1 MITIY
6 SILII
11 FVLIAAIYDA
21 ATQKI
26 PNWTSLV
33 IVMLGLGWN
42 IFSAEGLGI
51 QDSGLGLLA
60 GFVLM
65 LPSYVF
71 GGMGAGDVKLVA
83 AIGSVVGVNHVLDVV
98 LYSYMAMFV
107 MAIFF
112 IVVKGDLV
120 KLLRRLHTFV
130 YGVFS
135 GVLAYQKPDQ
145 SDAASS
151 RLPLAPAI
159 ASATC
164 YVLYP
169 ALSNSGFMA
178 NLWNF

>member
-1 MITIY
+1 M
-6 SILII
+6 LII

-21 ATQKI
+21 ATQRI

-33 IVMLGLGWN
+33 IILLGIGWN
-42 IFSAEGLGI
+42 SFFTEGLGI
-51 QDSGLGLLA
+51 RDSGLGLLA

-71 GGMGAGDVKLVA
+71 GGMGAGDVKLIA
-83 AIGSVVGVNHVLDVV
+83 AIGSVVGINHVLDVV

-107 MAIFF
+107 MAIFY
-112 IVVKGDLV
+112 IVVRGDLV
-120 KLLRRLHTFV
+120 KLLRRLKTLI
-130 YGVFS
+130 YGMFS
-135 GVLAYQKPDQ
+135 GVWAYQQPSP

-159 ASATC
+159 ALATC

-169 ALSNSGFMA
+169 AFSNSGFMV
-178 NLWNF
+178 NLWH